1 MAINRQYIQG
11 SNGSGEAVRS
21 TVTSTRTAGSTI
33 IAVNSLT
40 NWSTNFIATTGSIN
54 ADNTLNIKLVFK
66 GHIDGT
72 TLIIDEIAPG
82 YTDPGSVIGDVVVL
96 KPSTFWADNLA
107 AFLDVAH
114 NDDGSIA
121 SGYVATGMLADGS
134 VTTAK
139 IATGAVTAA
148 KTDGTLGWQE
158 IGRSTNI
165 TTPTSTMVASSLPNF
180 KYLKFEIISI
190 ATGGT
195 TGVSLRFNSDS
206 GSNYTYRTSG
216 NGGADIT
223 ASSQSSIN
231 VSNGVATY
239 PSFSE
244 GTIINVATL
253 EKTLYV
259 WSVASNTAGAT
270 NTPGRNET
278 AAKWTNTST
287 VINSISAVNT
297 GTGNYDAG
305 SQLIVYG
312 RN

>member
-96 KPSTFWADNLA
+96 KPSTFWADHLA

-114 NDDGSIA
+114 NDDGNIA
-121 SGYVATGMLADGS
+121 SGYVATGMIADGS

-139 IATGAVTAA
+139 LADGSVTAA
-148 KTDGTLGWQE
+148 KTTGLGWQE
-158 IGRSTNI
+158 IGRTTVSTPGDVMDVSGLPARKYLMIKTNI
-165 TTPTSTMVASSLPNF
+165 VPSGQ
-180 KYLKFEIISI
+180 IG
-190 ATGGT
+190 ATFT
-195 TGVSLRFNSDS
+195 FNGDT
-206 GSNYTYRTSG
+206 GSNYIYRVSR
-216 NGGADIT
+216 NGAADNTTT
-223 ASSQSSIN
+223 AVANLSIIQS
-231 VSNGVATY
+231 GVAQDAFVELKVTNSSSREKLVSATY
-239 PSFSE
+239 VTNE
-244 GTIINVATL
+244 G
-253 EKTLYV
+253 
-259 WSVASNTAGAT
+259 SGASNLPDKGELGGKWA
-270 NTPGRNET
+270 NT
-278 AAKWTNTST
+278 AAQINRVTVTNS
-287 VINSISAVNT
+287 
-297 GTGNYDAG
+297 GTGDFAAG
-305 SQLIVYG
+305 SEVIVWG
-312 RN
+312 HN